1 MRSAAVKPSPA
12 TPSPP
17 SWLAEHPEIMAYLM
31 IAVSNILG
39 GSTYA
44 VTTVALKGFA
54 EKDLIL
60 LRMALCALL
69 FVPLAWSGRKRL
81 AKATRGDWARMAAVG
96 IFGYALP
103 LALGTYGVKLSS
115 ATSASLLVGV
125 EPVTIVLL
133 SALFLGE
140 SLTGLKIISL
150 ILGLAGALLIAFQG
164 LPTLSGAFS
173 DRLKGDL
180 ILASH
185 GCCWALYS
193 VLGKSALRR
202 VKPLDFTASTSI
214 IGFFGVAA
222 WTLPGATPSAWVTIS
237 TPAWLAMSYL
247 AVAGGFL
254 AVILWNVALEKIE
267 ASKVANFIFLQPV
280 VGVLLGVGLQGD
292 PFTGWSMAGGALVL
306 AGMWAASSSG

>member
-173 DRLKGDL
+173 DRLKRYNHQSFHLSDGHR
-180 ILASH
+180 S
-185 GCCWALYS
+185 W
-193 VLGKSALRR
+193 
-202 VKPLDFTASTSI
+202 
-214 IGFFGVAA
+214 
-222 WTLPGATPSAWVTIS
+222 
-237 TPAWLAMSYL
+237 
-247 AVAGGFL
+247 
-254 AVILWNVALEKIE
+254 
-267 ASKVANFIFLQPV
+267 
-280 VGVLLGVGLQGD
+280 
-292 PFTGWSMAGGALVL
+292 
-306 AGMWAASSSG
+306 

>member
-1 MRSAAVKPSPA
+1 MP
-12 TPSPP
+12 
-17 SWLAEHPEIMAYLM
+17 YLL

-44 VTTVALKGFA
+44 VTTSALKGFS

-60 LRMALCALL
+60 WRMALCAAM
-69 FVPLAWSGRKRL
+69 FVPFLWRGRGRL
-81 AKATRGDWARMAAVG
+81 ATATRADWARIWAVG

-103 LALGTYGVKLSS
+103 LSLGTYGVKMSS
-115 ATSASLLVGV
+115 ATSAALLVGI

-140 SLTGLKIISL
+140 ALTGLKILSL
-150 ILGLAGALLIAFQG
+150 VLGLSGAMLIAFQG
-164 LPTLSGAFS
+164 FPTLSGAFT

-180 ILASH
+180 ILATH
-185 GCCWALYS
+185 GACWALYS
-193 VLGKSALRR
+193 VLGKSALKR
-202 VKPLDFTASTSI
+202 VEPLDFTAATSI
-214 IGFFGVAA
+214 IGFLGVAA
-222 WTLPGATPSAWVTIS
+222 WALPGSHPSAWASVPLPS
-237 TPAWLAMSYL
+237 WLAMIYL

-254 AVILWNVALEKIE
+254 AVILWNVALKGVE

-292 PFTGWSMAGGALVL
+292 PMTRWSMAGGALVL
-306 AGMWAASSSG
+306 GGMYAASRSEGPAIS